1 MFRKLIATDTVAG
14 PAVARTVL
22 GLVMF
27 PHGAQHALGWFGGYG
42 FAGTVGWM
50 SGTLGIPA
58 PIIGSLAGG
67 AIGAFLAVRK
77 NQRVAGRP
85 Y

>member
-1 MFRKLIATDTVAG
+1 MTNEGKRIAKY
-14 PAVARTVL
+14 AVV
-22 GLVMF
+22 
-27 PHGAQHALGWFGGYG
+27 GAI
-42 FAGTVGWM
+42 
-50 SGTLGIPA
+50 LGIPA

-77 NQRVAGRP
+77 NQRVSGRP

>member
-1 MFRKLIATDTVAG
+1 MTNEGKRIAKY
-14 PAVARTVL
+14 AVV
-22 GLVMF
+22 
-27 PHGAQHALGWFGGYG
+27 GAI
-42 FAGTVGWM
+42 
-50 SGTLGIPA
+50 LGIPA

-77 NQRVAGRP
+77 NQRVSGRA

>member
-1 MFRKLIATDTVAG
+1 MNNEGKRIAKY
-14 PAVARTVL
+14 AVI
-22 GLVMF
+22 
-27 PHGAQHALGWFGGYG
+27 GA
-42 FAGTVGWM
+42 V
-50 SGTLGIPA
+50 LGIPA

-77 NQRVAGRP
+77 NQRMTGRA

>member
-1 MFRKLIATDTVAG
+1 MTNEGKRIAKYA
-14 PAVARTVL
+14 
-22 GLVMF
+22 
-27 PHGAQHALGWFGGYG
+27 ALG
-42 FAGTVGWM
+42 AV
-50 SGTLGIPA
+50 LGIPA

-77 NQRVAGRP
+77 NQRLTGRA